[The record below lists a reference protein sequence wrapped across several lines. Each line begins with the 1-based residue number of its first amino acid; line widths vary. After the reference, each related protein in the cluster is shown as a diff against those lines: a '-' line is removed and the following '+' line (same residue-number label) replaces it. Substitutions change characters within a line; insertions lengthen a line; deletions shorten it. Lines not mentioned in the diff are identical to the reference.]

1 MNMRLRV
8 FELRVEALVVAC
20 VAWCMVQVSSFAEV
34 PPQQSLTFAW
44 DAPTN
49 TPGPFTYKMYKVQ
62 DGVTNLLWSTTNTT
76 GVVSNLTPTAFRV
89 FVTASN
95 ERGESD
101 PSIPVVQPAFPQP
114 PTKLKP
120 ISTTFRV
127 TPPVA
132 FEKTSDLIAWDER
145 FRLFKP
151 DSNGVQV
158 VMQTIRPE
166 DGFAF
171 YRVRPEPRP
180 GLPR

>member
-1 MNMRLRV
+1 MNFRALKLRGK
-8 FELRVEALVVAC
+8 ALIVAC
-20 VAWCMVQVSSFAEV
+20 AAWCTVQASSFAEV
-34 PPQQSLTFAW
+34 PPVQNITARIPYAGNPTGTTFYIKQVTGTA
-44 DAPTN
+44 TN
-49 TPGPFTYKMYKVQ
+49 VFAIVKDQTT
-62 DGVTNLLWSTTNTT
+62 VTLSN
-76 GVVSNLTPTAFRV
+76 VVAGQYQWLA
-89 FVTASN
+89 TASN
-95 ERGESD
+95 FWGESD
-101 PSIPVVQPAFPQP
+101 PSPPFITPSKPVAPG
-114 PTKLKP
+114 KIEP